1 MGEYSSA
8 ADLTLSQLEP
18 FVLGKDFIGKPI
30 EVVRGN
36 QDIYNKFLKLVE
48 EYEAQNMLAAYE
60 HPANFYDVYPDFKH
74 EIPKEYREEVFYEG
88 KNGCMYKEIPAQCV
102 YVLKKVWNEC
112 NGIPNLIL
120 KTVPTAALTMWLRQG
135 YFLGAVTLKDAICN
149 VCTPLYKPLCETRL
163 RNKVG
168 TFTEIYVVQEDMVA
182 AVPNSISN
190 SLGDENIRNM
200 KLGQF
205 GLEVDG
211 ILVRTM
217 AGYVGAINSNYDLRE
232 LL

>member
-1 MGEYSSA
+1 
-8 ADLTLSQLEP
+8 
-18 FVLGKDFIGKPI
+18 
-30 EVVRGN
+30 
-36 QDIYNKFLKLVE
+36 
-48 EYEAQNMLAAYE
+48 
-60 HPANFYDVYPDFKH
+60 
-74 EIPKEYREEVFYEG
+74 
-88 KNGCMYKEIPAQCV
+88 
-102 YVLKKVWNEC
+102 
-112 NGIPNLIL
+112 
-120 KTVPTAALTMWLRQG
+120 MWLRQG